1 MNIRVLISADIGWF
15 DTTIEHEIPNSAD
28 RHQHFPFYPF
38 QIISAVACRCPLY
51 HLATMASRDLTSA
64 FIERRSAT
72 NRRRRSSGGTPSK
85 VAPFGISQKKHG
97 YSDDHLLMEDGHA
110 PNNNVYASTLPPDWV
125 NDVDSVNATVED
137 IQRLMSELASMHA
150 SRIGTVFGRDLD
162 NMERQIE
169 RRTTEVTTL
178 FRKAERYLQKVGAST
193 RQAGGEESTV
203 GANVQRSLAMQ
214 LQALSS
220 DFRQKQRKY
229 LADVKAQKSGGL
241 VESEA
246 RFGIN
251 LEDDGTLQNDYNN
264 NDFGTSQQMAVV
276 DDLQAEIQS
285 RDSEISQIAKSIEE
299 LGAIFKEL
307 AVLVIDQ
314 GTILDRID
322 YNMEAVVEHTKT
334 GIKQLEKAEK
344 SQKSA
349 RPMKCIICLLV
360 TIMILLLILVVRHR
374 H

>member
-1 MNIRVLISADIGWF
+1 M
-15 DTTIEHEIPNSAD
+15 T
-28 RHQHFPFYPF
+28 
-38 QIISAVACRCPLY
+38 
-51 HLATMASRDLTSA
+51 
-64 FIERRSAT
+64 
-72 NRRRRSSGGTPSK
+72 
-85 VAPFGISQKKHG
+85 
-97 YSDDHLLMEDGHA
+97 
-110 PNNNVYASTLPPDWV
+110 
-125 NDVDSVNATVED
+125 
-137 IQRLMSELASMHA
+137 ELASMHS

-169 RRTTEVTTL
+169 RKTTEVTTL
-178 FRKAERYLQKVGAST
+178 FRKAERYLQKVGALT

-214 LQALSS
+214 LQTLSS

-229 LADVKAQKSGGL
+229 LADVKMQKSGGL
-241 VESEA
+241 VESEE

-251 LEDDGTLQNDYNN
+251 LEDDGTLQNDYA
-264 NDFGTSQQMAVV
+264 FGSSQQLSVV

-285 RDSEISQIAKSIEE
+285 RDKEISQIAKSIEE
-299 LGAIFKEL
+299 LGSIFKEL

-334 GIKQLEKAEK
+334 GIQQLEKAEK

-349 RPMKCIICLLV
+349 RPLKCITCLLI
-360 TIMILLLILVVRHR
+360 TIMILLLILVMKHR